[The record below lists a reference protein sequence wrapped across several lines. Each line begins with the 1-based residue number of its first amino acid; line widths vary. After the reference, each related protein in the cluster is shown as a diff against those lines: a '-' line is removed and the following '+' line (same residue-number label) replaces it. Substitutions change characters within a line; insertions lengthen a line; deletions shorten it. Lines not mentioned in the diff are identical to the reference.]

1 VELIDL
7 VLVLVK
13 IVGTLVV
20 LLTLCAY
27 TTLLER
33 KLVARF
39 QTRIGPNRAG
49 PGGLLQPLADLV
61 KLVFKEDLTPTGANR
76 MLFTL
81 APFMS
86 FVPAFLAVAVIPWS
100 DGFSLWGHRLDGV
113 ISDLNIGLLFLLGVS
128 SLGVYALVLAG
139 WASNSKYSLL
149 GGLRSSAQMISYEVG
164 LGLSV
169 VGVLML
175 SGTLSLTEIVR
186 QQATFADWF
195 LWKQPLGF
203 LLYLICGVAETNRA
217 PFDLPEC
224 ENELVAGYHTE
235 YSSIKFAMFY
245 VAEYANMVTI
255 SAVAATLFL
264 GGWNGPWLPPVAWF
278 LVKVLAFLFLY
289 VWLRATLP
297 RLRYDQL
304 MKFGWLVLLP
314 AGLINVL
321 CTAALVAWSG
331 GSPNP

>member
-1 VELIDL
+1 VDLIAVAL
-7 VLVLVK
+7 VLLKIVFVLVM
-13 IVGTLVV
+13 

-27 TTLLER
+27 ATLLER

-61 KLVFKEDLTPTGANR
+61 KLVFKEDLTPVGANR
-76 MLFTL
+76 LLFTL
-81 APFMS
+81 APLMAFI
-86 FVPAFLAVAVIPWS
+86 PAFMAIAVIPFS
-100 DGFSLWGHRLDGV
+100 DNFTLWGHRLDGV
-113 ISDLNIGLLFLLGVS
+113 ISDLHIGILFIFGMS
-128 SLGVYALVLAG
+128 SLGVYSLVLAG

-169 VGVLML
+169 VGVLL
-175 SGTLSLTEIVR
+175 LAGSLSLSEIVR
-186 QQATFADWF
+186 QQVTVADWF

-245 VAEYANMVTI
+245 VGEYANMVTI

-264 GGWNGPWLPPVAWF
+264 GGWNGPVLPGVVWF
-278 LVKVLAFLFLY
+278 LLKVLVFLFLY
-289 VWLRATLP
+289 IWLRATLP

-314 AGLINVL
+314 AGLVNVMI
-321 CTAALVAWSG
+321 TAGLQSAGWWR
-331 GSPNP
+331 

>member
-1 VELIDL
+1 VDL
-7 VLVLVK
+7 TALLLAFLKTVVVLVA
-13 IVGTLVV
+13 

-49 PGGLLQPLADLV
+49 PRGVLQPLADLV
-61 KLVFKEDLTPTGANR
+61 KLIFKEDLTPVGANR
-76 MLFTL
+76 FLFTL

-86 FVPAFLAVAVIPWS
+86 FVPAFLAIAVIPFGGS
-100 DGFSLWGHRLDGV
+100 FTLWGHHVDGV
-113 ISDLNIGLLFLLGVS
+113 ISDLNIGILFIFGVG

-139 WASNSKYSLL
+139 WSSNSKYSLL

-164 LGLSV
+164 LGISV
-169 VGVLML
+169 VGVLL
-175 SGTLSLTEIVR
+175 LAGTLSLTEIVR
-186 QQATFADWF
+186 QQGTVADWF

-203 LLYLICGVAETNRA
+203 LLFLICGVAETNRA

-264 GGWNGPWLPPVAWF
+264 GGWNGPFLPPVLWF
-278 LVKVLAFLFLY
+278 LVKVLVFLLMY
-289 VWLRATLP
+289 VWVRATLP

-314 AGLINVL
+314 AGLVNVMI
-321 CTAALVAWSG
+321 TAALQAAGFWK
-331 GSPNP
+331 

>member
-1 VELIDL
+1 VDIVDL
-7 VLVLVK
+7 VLVLAK
-13 IVGTLVV
+13 IVVVLVV

-39 QTRIGPNRAG
+39 QSRIGPNRAG
-49 PGGLLQPLADLV
+49 PRGLLQPLADLV
-61 KLVFKEDLTPTGANR
+61 KLIFKEDLTPAGANR
-76 MLFTL
+76 LLFTM
-81 APFMS
+81 APVMAFI
-86 FVPAFLAVAVIPWS
+86 PAFLSIAVIPFG
-100 DGFSLWGHRLDGV
+100 DTITLWGRSVDLV
-113 ISDLNIGLLFLLGVS
+113 ISDFNVGILFIFGAG
-128 SLGVYALVLAG
+128 SLGVYSLVLAG
-139 WASNSKYSLL
+139 WSSNSKYSLL

-169 VGVLML
+169 VGVLIL
-175 SGTLSLTEIVR
+175 AGTLSLPEIVH
-186 QQATFADWF
+186 QQAALADWY
-195 LWKQPLGF
+195 LWRQPLGF
-203 LLYLICGVAETNRA
+203 LLFMICGVAETNRA

-255 SAVAATLFL
+255 SAVATTLFL
-264 GGWNGPWLPPVAWF
+264 GGWNGPYLPPVLWF
-278 LVKVLAFLFLY
+278 LIKVLLFLFLY

-314 AGLINVL
+314 LGLLNVMV
-321 CTAALVAWSG
+321 TAAITAWSG
-331 GSPNP
+331 GQ

>member
-1 VELIDL
+1 MDLIDL
-7 VLVLVK
+7 ALALTKSVVV
-13 IVGTLVV
+13 LVV
-20 LLTLCAY
+20 LLSLCAY

-39 QTRIGPNRAG
+39 QCRIGPNQAG
-49 PGGLLQPLADLV
+49 WKGVLQPLADLV
-61 KLVFKEDLTPTGANR
+61 KLIFKEDVTPVGANR
-76 MLFTL
+76 FLFTM
-81 APFMS
+81 APVMS
-86 FVPAFLAVAVIPWS
+86 FIPAFLSIAVIPFG
-100 DGFSLWGHRLDGV
+100 DFATLWGRRVDFV
-113 ISDLNIGLLFLLGVS
+113 ISDFNIGILFIFAVG
-128 SLGVYALVLAG
+128 SLGVYSLVLAG
-139 WASNSKYSLL
+139 WSSNSKYSLL

-169 VGVLML
+169 VGVLL
-175 SGTLSLTEIVR
+175 LAESLSLSEIVHR
-186 QQATFADWF
+186 QATFADWY

-203 LLYLICGVAETNRA
+203 LLFLICGVAETNRA
-217 PFDLPEC
+217 PFDLAEC

-264 GGWNGPWLPPVAWF
+264 GGWNGPLLPPLLWF
-278 LVKVLAFLFLY
+278 LIKVLVFLFLY

-314 AGLINVL
+314 AGLANVMI
-321 CTAALVAWSG
+321 TAALLALGFWR
-331 GSPNP
+331 

>member
-1 VELIDL
+1 VDVVDVAI
-7 VLVLVK
+7 VLVK
-13 IVGTLVV
+13 IVAVIVV

-33 KLVARF
+33 KLMARF
-39 QTRIGPNRAG
+39 QSRIGPNRAG

-61 KLVFKEDLTPTGANR
+61 KLIFKEDLTPSGANR
-76 MLFTL
+76 LLFTL
-81 APFMS
+81 APVMS
-86 FVPAFLAVAVIPWS
+86 FIPAFLAIAVIPFG
-100 DGFSLWGHRLDGV
+100 DFVTLWGRRVDFV
-113 ISDLNIGLLFLLGVS
+113 IADFNIGILFIFAIG
-128 SLGVYALVLAG
+128 SLGVYSLVIAG
-139 WASNSKYSLL
+139 WSSNSKYSLL

-169 VGVLML
+169 VGVLL
-175 SGTLSLTEIVR
+175 LAGSLSLSEIVH
-186 QQATFADWF
+186 QQTAFADWYI
-195 LWKQPLGF
+195 WKQPLGF
-203 LLYLICGVAETNRA
+203 LLFLICGVAETNRA
-217 PFDLPEC
+217 PFDLAEC

-255 SAVAATLFL
+255 SAVATTLFF
-264 GGWNGPWLPPVAWF
+264 GGWNGPFLPPVLWF
-278 LVKVLAFLFLY
+278 LLKVLVLLFVY

-314 AGLINVL
+314 AGLANVMV
-321 CTAALVAWSG
+321 TAALSAAGFWAR
-331 GSPNP
+331 